1 MDLKIADFSKD
12 LITKE
17 QYEKVKEFNK
27 DDDIIIRKANKSN
40 ISLIMDKQDYINKIN
55 VILSENSKFSKIDK
69 DPSNIFKTQVN
80 KLI

>member
-1 MDLKIADFSKD
+1 MDLKIADFSKN

-27 DDDIIIRKANKSN
+27 DDDIIKKKANKSN

-69 DPSNIFKTQVN
+69 DQSNIFKTQVN